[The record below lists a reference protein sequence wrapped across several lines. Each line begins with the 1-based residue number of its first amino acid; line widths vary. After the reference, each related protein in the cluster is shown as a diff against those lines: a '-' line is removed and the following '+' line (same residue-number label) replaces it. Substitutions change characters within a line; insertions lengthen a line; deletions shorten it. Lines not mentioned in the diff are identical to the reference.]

1 MECLHGTKYFAIP
14 LSDRDVFSLRRL
26 RLNRDTLYQNNNIM
40 SSILDEDLIGYYNE
54 AVLSRYAIDGEPRY
68 QSTSDELDE
77 QSYSQLKLPILKKFQ
92 INYISKYLGKENAFR
107 SKEKT
112 NNSSSQKADSKNDLS
127 INVTFAGNDILNAFS
142 SMAQFSVANSSQ
154 PKYFEQ
160 PLPKWVKES
169 ACRGRNTR
177 TIKNKSTWQP
187 QVDELG
193 GEELDQDDD
202 AMSIAA
208 SEMTNWGGT
217 NKIFRTPFSHI
228 GLSRNES

>member
-1 MECLHGTKYFAIP
+1 MNP
-14 LSDRDVFSLRRL
+14 Q
-26 RLNRDTLYQNNNIM
+26 LY
-40 SSILDEDLIGYYNE
+40 S
-54 AVLSRYAIDGEPRY
+54 
-68 QSTSDELDE
+68 
-77 QSYSQLKLPILKKFQ
+77 
-92 INYISKYLGKENAFR
+92 
-107 SKEKT
+107 
-112 NNSSSQKADSKNDLS
+112 
-127 INVTFAGNDILNAFS
+127 
-142 SMAQFSVANSSQ
+142 FSVANSSQ

-160 PLPKWVKES
+160 PLPKWVNES

-217 NKIFRTPFSHI
+217 NKIFRNRGSFLF
-228 GLSRNES
+228 GDNLLQSRKKKKKE